1 MINDVAFPTPTPHEG
16 TYHRKM
22 SHFSRY
28 HAASTPPVEESG
40 AHRWSKVGPAPLP
53 LPHSPPRT
61 SSPPPQPAAPP
72 PRHRPAR
79 PSPPPPSGPPPP
91 PPSSLPPPPP
101 RLALARLA
109 PSSVDNLPRAPNRKS
124 SAPTDT
130 AALQRRMRST
140 ARPAARCPP
149 PAAGQHPPAAVST
162 RRPPRS
168 SLIPT
173 SITCRALRTASHQ
186 RPGAAALFSVA
197 LKGCRTPGA
206 ATYHRRARGYPQN
219 EVVHRTGLSTGRSAG
234 GLRCE
239 RVLGCG
245 LQQGRAPATSNGWS
259 TGSGA

>member
-109 PSSVDNLPRAPNRKS
+109 PSSVDNFSARSEPQVISAHRHRSAPTQNAQHRPTRCPLPTTRRRSAPARRRQQPPTPAQLAHPDVDNLPRAPNRKS
-124 SAPTDT
+124 SAPW
-130 AALQRRMRST
+130 RRCS
-140 ARPAARCPP
+140 
-149 PAAGQHPPAAVST
+149 
-162 RRPPRS
+162 
-168 SLIPT
+168 
-173 SITCRALRTASHQ
+173 
-186 RPGAAALFSVA
+186 FSVA